1 MNRRGIALL
10 VAVVVLA
17 ALGVISVTGF
27 ALGQAERVAGTLAV
41 AEVQARG
48 AAEGAM
54 ADALGGWPPERTP
67 VGAGSEQRVSDVT
80 LPGPAVGRAVVR
92 ALGGRVY
99 SILGIGERRDRSGR
113 VLARVREEL
122 LVTLDSIGPDS
133 LVRPRLYPRGWRLL
147 P

>member
-1 MNRRGIALL
+1 MALL

-17 ALGVISVTGF
+17 ALGVISATGF
-27 ALGQAERVAGTLAV
+27 ALGRAERTAGALAV

-54 ADALGGWPPERTP
+54 AESSRGWPPERTP
-67 VGAGSEQRVSDVT
+67 VGAGAEQFVAEVT
-80 LPGPAVGRAVVR
+80 VPGPAVGRAVVR

-99 SILGIGERRDRSGR
+99 SILGIGERVDLNGR
-113 VLARVREEL
+113 VVARVRAEL
-122 LVTLDSIGPDS
+122 LITLDSLGADS
-133 LVRPRLYPRGWRLL
+133 LVRPRSYPRGWRLL